1 MSIRSCSAAP
11 PQGGITTPPALS
23 VVEADDGCAILAQAA
38 PAPRWLPVPAPVA
51 TAAEPSLIA
60 IHAPGAEVEADAAP
74 SAIEAATPAGPP
86 TDGPLAVDPPAA
98 NSPLAVDPP
107 AANGP
112 LAVDPPAVAT
122 AANASTA
129 GTAIRG
135 GGGTSGN
142 ASADGARTGGSPSP
156 CPNSNGVGGG
166 CASATGGGAGC
177 AGAGGGNTTG
187 TDRAIDATAT
197 AAGPRAWGGRLSR
210 IRLRRLTPSGVMRT
224 ASPVAVV
231 KCNVVPSGWTRV
243 ALPFSMRCT
252 VMPFGSRTMPGT
264 QRP

>member
-11 PQGGITTPPALS
+11 PQGGTGITAPPAMS
-23 VVEADDGCAILAQAA
+23 VVEADDGCAILAQAT
-38 PAPRWLPVPAPVA
+38 PAPRLPVPAPVA

-74 SAIEAATPAGPP
+74 SAIEAASGPP
-86 TDGPLAVDPPAA
+86 TD
-98 NSPLAVDPP
+98 
-107 AANGP
+107 GP

-135 GGGTSGN
+135 GGGSGTSGN
-142 ASADGARTGGSPSP
+142 ASAAGASAAGASADGASADGASTGGAP
-156 CPNSNGVGGG
+156 CPISNGLGGG
-166 CASATGGGAGC
+166 CASATSGGAGC
-177 AGAGGGNTTG
+177 AEAGGGMTTG
-187 TDRAIDATAT
+187 KDRAIDATAT

-243 ALPFSMRCT
+243 AFPSSMRCT
-252 VMPFGSRTMPGT
+252 VMPFGSRTMPGN
-264 QRP
+264 QCP

>member
-11 PQGGITTPPALS
+11 PQGGITAPPALS

-86 TDGPLAVDPPAA
+86 TDGPLAVDPPA
-98 NSPLAVDPP
+98 
-107 AANGP
+107 
-112 LAVDPPAVAT
+112 VAT

-142 ASADGARTGGSPSP
+142 ASADGARIGGSPSP

-177 AGAGGGNTTG
+177 AGAGGGKTTG